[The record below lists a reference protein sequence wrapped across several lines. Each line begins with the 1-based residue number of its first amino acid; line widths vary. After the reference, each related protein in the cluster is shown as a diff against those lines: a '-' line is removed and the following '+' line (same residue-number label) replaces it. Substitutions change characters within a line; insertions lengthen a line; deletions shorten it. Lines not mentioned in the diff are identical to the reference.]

1 MSFATLAL
9 IGLIAL
15 LGPLI
20 ALPARWHLP
29 MLLGE
34 LVAGIAFGT
43 SGLRVLH
50 SSNST
55 FTFFA
60 NIGFA
65 LIMFVAGTH
74 VPVRDQSLRTALP
87 IGFVRAVSVGV
98 LSVPLAFAV
107 SDGFGTGHTALYA
120 VLITSSSA
128 ALVLPAV
135 DSLHL
140 AGKPVLQ
147 VLPQVAI
154 ADTAC
159 VVALPLAIDPAHAG
173 RAAIG
178 AVAVIACAAV
188 AFAGLYVIERTGV
201 RRRMHRLSERRKFA
215 LELRVNLILLFTLA
229 FVATRTHVSILLAGF
244 SFGLAMAALGEPR
257 RLAKQVFA
265 ITEGFFGPLFFV
277 WLGASLNL
285 RDLGHR
291 PSFILLG
298 LALGGCATAAHAA
311 GRLTGQP
318 VSIGLLA
325 SAQLGVPVSAVT
337 IGTQLGLLQRGEA
350 SALILGALVTI
361 ALATIGGALAA
372 RSGLVSPPPP
382 TGPPSA
388 GGAAGGVANSAA
400 GSDPPPAAAR

>member
-15 LGPLI
+15 LGPLL
-20 ALPARWHLP
+20 ALPVRWHLP

-34 LVAGIAFGT
+34 LGAGVAFGA
-43 SGLRVLH
+43 SGFRVLH
-50 SSNST
+50 SHNSS

-65 LIMFVAGTH
+65 LIMFVAGTQ

-87 IGFVRAVSVGV
+87 IGIVRAVSVGV

-107 SDGFGTGHTALYA
+107 SHGFGTGHTALYS

-128 ALVLPAV
+128 ALVLPVV

-140 AGKPVLQ
+140 GGRSVLQ
-147 VLPQVAI
+147 LLPQVAI

-159 VVALPLAIDPAHAG
+159 IVALPLAIDPKHAG
-173 RAAIG
+173 RAALG
-178 AVAVIACAAV
+178 AAAVVACAAV
-188 AFAGLYVIERTGV
+188 AFAGLYIVQRTGV
-201 RRRMHRLSERRKFA
+201 RRRAHRISERRKFA
-215 LELRVNLILLFTLA
+215 LELRVDLIVLFTLA
-229 FVATRTHVSILLAGF
+229 FVATSTHVSILLAGF
-244 SFGLAMAALGEPR
+244 SFGLVIAALGEPR
-257 RLAKQVFA
+257 RLAKQLFA

-277 WLGASLNL
+277 WLGASLDL
-285 RDLGHR
+285 RNLGHR

-298 LALGGCATAAHAA
+298 LALGACATAAHAA

-318 VSIGLLA
+318 MSIGILA
-325 SAQLGVPVSAVT
+325 GAQLGVPVSAVT

-350 SALILGALVTI
+350 SALVLGALVTVG
-361 ALATIGGALAA
+361 LATLGGSLAVRAGLVVTVPPPAGGGA
-372 RSGLVSPPPP
+372 GNSP
-382 TGPPSA
+382 T
-388 GGAAGGVANSAA
+388 
-400 GSDPPPAAAR
+400 GSDPPAAAAR